1 MMEYARGLLVMEIVM
16 KVKMW
21 NYFSANSTQNYIKVL
36 NDMVHNSNNKVNS
49 SIKLTRT
56 EASGKNKEAIVC
68 ENLFADLDFA
78 PICFKFNVG
87 DRVRIVKKKKAFE
100 KEYIPRWTEEGIT
113 VSKQQYI
120 RPPTYKMRITIVKIF
135 RARFM
140 TRSSK
145 RRLRMYV
152 EFKKLSKEKGNKT
165 LVNCKGYRDEFN
177 SWLDKGDLID
187 L

>member
-1 MMEYARGLLVMEIVM
+1 MHYKCSR
-16 KVKMW
+16 
-21 NYFSANSTQNYIKVL
+21 
-36 NDMVHNSNNKVNS
+36 H
-49 SIKLTRT
+49 
-56 EASGKNKEAIVC
+56 KNKEAIVC

-165 LVNCKGYRDEFN
+165 LVNCKGLWRNIPFKIQSGYFPYRKINFRVGNHRDEFN